1 PGRTTMHAN
10 ARRIADFYS
19 AFQRRDAAAMG
30 ACYHDAARFSDPVF
44 TDLDAAGARAM
55 WAMLLAGG
63 KDLRIEF
70 GQVQADDTSGSAHWD
85 AWYTFS
91 ATGRP
96 VLNRIDASFEFR
108 DGLIVRHQDRFDF
121 HRWAAQALGLPG
133 RLLGGTGFLR
143 RKVQG
148 QAAAR
153 LAQWQQRSG

>member
-1 PGRTTMHAN
+1 MHAN
-10 ARRIADFYS
+10 AQRIADFYS
-19 AFQRRDAAAMG
+19 AFQRRDAVAMG

-70 GQVQADDTSGSAHWD
+70 SGVEADERGGRAHWD

-96 VLNRIDASFEFR
+96 VLNRIDATFEFR

-121 HRWAAQALGLPG
+121 HRWAAQALGLSG

-153 LAQWQQRSG
+153 LAQWQQRKG